1 MIRPAVRE
9 DVQYILDIFNFN
21 ILNSTAIYMY
31 EPQTLAQRMEWFLGK
46 QERNEPLFVYE
57 EDGVVAGYA
66 TYGQFRAFPAYLY
79 TVEHSVYVHKDYYRK
94 GIATKL
100 MQALIKYAQEH
111 DVKTM
116 VGGIDASN
124 EASIISHEKLGFTYS
139 GTIKNAGYKF
149 NRWLDLAFYQLDL
162 RGPSFEE

>member
-1 MIRPAVRE
+1 MIRSAVRE
-9 DVQYILDIFNFN
+9 DVQYILDIFNYN
-21 ILNSTAIYMY
+21 ILNSTGIYMY

-57 EDGVVAGYA
+57 EDGVVVGYA
-66 TYGQFRAFPAYLY
+66 TYGQFRAYPAYLY
-79 TVEHSVYVHKDYYRK
+79 TVEHSVYVHKDYHRK

-100 MQALIKYAQEH
+100 MQVLIKYAREH

-124 EASIISHEKLGFTYS
+124 QASIISHEKLGFTYS

-149 NRWLDLAFYQLDL
+149 DRWLDLAFYQLDL
-162 RGPSFEE
+162 DGPKFDK

>member
-1 MIRPAVRE
+1 MIREAVRE
-9 DVQYILDIFNFN
+9 DVQSILEIFNYN
-21 ILNSTAIYMY
+21 ILYSTGIYMY

-46 QERNEPLFVYE
+46 QERKEPLFVYE
-57 EDGVVAGYA
+57 EDGVVVGYA
-66 TYGQFRAFPAYLY
+66 TYGHFRPYPANLY
-79 TVEHSVYVHKDYYRK
+79 TVEHSVYVHKDHYRK

-100 MQALIKYAQEH
+100 MQELIKYAEEH

-116 VGGIDASN
+116 IGGIDASN
-124 EASIISHEKLGFTYS
+124 QASILSHEKLGFTHS

-162 RGPSFEE
+162 KGPKFEG